1 MSERLTVAFADADTH
16 AQGVAI
22 AGVGTLLSLGGE
34 LTQAPS
40 PEIAAIE
47 GGGDVLKL
55 RSPNSYDLTLQ
66 PLGSA
71 AALVDGAL
79 VSLWRASGT
88 IGSQS
93 FDGFGSLTRGSQNGA
108 TFALERSLSIFFDAQ
123 LAFALAARRPPGA
136 HAHGE
141 EQLEAFAF
149 RGEPLEPSR
158 IAVPRLSST
167 YDSDGLLTH
176 TGIELWESDESEFA
190 LRIGGEALARGEL
203 LHPGGART
211 RVTFIDWHHDGR
223 RGVGS
228 YEITTRD

>member
-1 MSERLTVAFADADTH
+1 MSERLTVAFADADAH

-22 AGVGTLLSLGGE
+22 AGVGTLLSLGGDRS
-34 LTQAPS
+34 LAPP

-55 RSPNSYDLTLQ
+55 RSPNSYDLSLQ

-71 AALVDGAL
+71 AALADGAL
-79 VSLWRASGT
+79 ISLCRASGT

-93 FDGFGSLTRGSQNGA
+93 FDGFGSLTRGSHNG

-123 LAFALAARRPPGA
+123 LGFALAARRPPGA
-136 HAHGE
+136 RAHGE

-167 YDSDGLLTH
+167 YDAGGLLTH
-176 TGIELWESDESEFA
+176 AGIELWESDEAEFA

-203 LHPGGART
+203 LHPDGART

-223 RGVGS
+223 HGVGS
-228 YEITTRD
+228 YDITTRD